1 MHILSV
7 AEAIEE
13 FDVDM
18 YFVLIENIVVNDS
31 RKLTMSLGASEE
43 RFCRCKRNLLVPDG
57 YRDVNYEADICFDA
71 CSGFLHE

>member
-13 FDVDM
+13 FGVDM

-31 RKLTMSLGASEE
+31 RKLTMSLGVSEE
-43 RFCRCKRNLLVPDG
+43 RFFCQGK
-57 YRDVNYEADICFDA
+57 
-71 CSGFLHE
+71 S

>member
-31 RKLTMSLGASEE
+31 RKHSGCPSNLGKVKISRRKKRLLRIA
-43 RFCRCKRNLLVPDG
+43 CKAR
-57 YRDVNYEADICFDA
+57 
-71 CSGFLHE
+71 

>member
-7 AEAIEE
+7 AEEIEE

-43 RFCRCKRNLLVPDG
+43 RFCRCKRNLSFAQPVRPRPL
-57 YRDVNYEADICFDA
+57 R
-71 CSGFLHE
+71 SGINRL

>member
-1 MHILSV
+1 MHVLSV

-31 RKLTMSLGASEE
+31 KKLTMSLGASEE
-43 RFCRCKRNLLVPDG
+43 RFCRRKRNLSVFRAAIVMLK
-57 YRDVNYEADICFDA
+57 YKADIRFLVY
-71 CSGFLHE
+71 SGVVT

>member
-7 AEAIEE
+7 AEAIDE

-31 RKLTMSLGASEE
+31 GKLAMSLGA
-43 RFCRCKRNLLVPDG
+43 R
-57 YRDVNYEADICFDA
+57 ICVVVLF
-71 CSGFLHE
+71 G

>member
-13 FDVDM
+13 FDGDM
-18 YFVLIENIVVNDS
+18 YFVLIEIIVVNDS

-43 RFCRCKRNLLVPDG
+43 RFCRCKRNLSVPDG
-57 YRDVNYEADICFDA
+57 YRDEMPIGCQ
-71 CSGFLHE
+71 SGRFRLTTKFH